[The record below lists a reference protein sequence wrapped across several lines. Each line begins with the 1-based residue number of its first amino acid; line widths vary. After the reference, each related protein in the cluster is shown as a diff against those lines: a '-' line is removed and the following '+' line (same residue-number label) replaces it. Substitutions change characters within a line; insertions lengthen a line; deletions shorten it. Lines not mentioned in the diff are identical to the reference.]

1 MATPHPLDNP
11 IWSAL
16 QTEHTRFA
24 LANGQAAR
32 YVPEIGPLSAPCQP
46 SPAGFD
52 ALRALAAPSEPLV
65 VFLMSPATA
74 QPGWSLL
81 RAEPLDQMI
90 LEQIRPPLPPQL
102 DPSLTLRRLTST
114 DVPAMRKLAALTE
127 PGPFRERTIELGCFW
142 GIFDGE
148 TLLAMTGQR
157 LCLPQFVEVSAV
169 CTHPSARGRGFAR
182 VLVDVAMQAILRR
195 GRTPFLHVLPGN
207 EGAIRVYRSL
217 GFVLR
222 RDLHL
227 GVYRKES

>member
-24 LANGQAAR
+24 LANGQAVR

-46 SPAGFD
+46 SPAGYD

-65 VFLMSPATA
+65 VFLMSPASA

-114 DVPAMRKLAALTE
+114 DVPAMRELAALTE

-169 CTHPSARGRGFAR
+169 CTHPSVRGRGFAR
-182 VLVDVAMQAILRR
+182 VLVDVATQAILCR